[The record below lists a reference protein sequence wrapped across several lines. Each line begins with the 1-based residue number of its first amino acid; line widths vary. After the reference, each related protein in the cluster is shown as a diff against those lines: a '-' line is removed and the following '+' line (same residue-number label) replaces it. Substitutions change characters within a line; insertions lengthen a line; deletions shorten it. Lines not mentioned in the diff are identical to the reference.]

1 MIEQRVNLYQERFKA
16 KKLLLSAQQL
26 SVLVILSLVGIAI
39 WSFLLHTELEDAMRL
54 NLTLKERQSSI
65 SDEINAANTELSQ
78 LLADNRMDEEI
89 AGVSR
94 EISARRKVLNFVD
107 ANQFGSG
114 QGFSSYLVSLSRLK
128 IENLWLDEINLAENY
143 LRIHGSALDAELVP
157 IYFDRFSEE
166 VAFQGNRFDVF
177 ELERN
182 DDTAW
187 KVDFEIAT
195 SEALNE

>member
-1 MIEQRVNLYQERFKA
+1 MIEQRINLYQERFRER
-16 KKLLLSAQQL
+16 KLLLSAAQL
-26 SVLVILSLVGIAI
+26 GALVIVSLVAIAI
-39 WSFLLHTELEDAMRL
+39 WSFLIQTDLDEATRL
-54 NLTLKERQSSI
+54 NLTLKERQTTI
-65 SDEINAANTELSQ
+65 TDELNAANAELAK
-78 LLADNRMDEEI
+78 LLADNRMDDEI

-114 QGFSSYLVSLSRLK
+114 QGFSSYLVSLSRLH
-128 IENLWLDEINLAENY
+128 IDNLWLDEIRLAENY

-157 IYFDRFSEE
+157 LYFDRFSEE

-177 ELERN
+177 QLER
-182 DDTAW
+182 DDATTW

>member
-1 MIEQRVNLYQERFKA
+1 MIEQRINLYQERFRER
-16 KKLLLSAQQL
+16 KLLLSAAQL
-26 SVLVILSLVGIAI
+26 GVLVIVGLVGIAI
-39 WSFLLHTELEDAMRL
+39 WSFLIQTDLDEATRL

-65 SDEINAANTELSQ
+65 SDELNAANAELTK

-114 QGFSSYLVSLSRLK
+114 QGFSSYLVSLSRLH
-128 IENLWLDEINLAENY
+128 IDNLWLDEIRLAENY

-157 IYFDRFSEE
+157 VYFDRFSEE
-166 VAFQGNRFDVF
+166 VSFQGNRFDVF

-182 DDTAW
+182 DTTNW

>member
-1 MIEQRVNLYQERFKA
+1 MIEQRINLYQDRFRQRM
-16 KKLLLSAQQL
+16 LLLSATQL
-26 SVLVILSLVGIAI
+26 GALVVVSLLGIAI
-39 WSFLLHTELEDAMRL
+39 WSFLLQTELDDAKRL
-54 NLTLKERQSSI
+54 NVNLKERQASI
-65 SDEINAANTELSQ
+65 ADELNAANAELSK
-78 LLADNRMDEEI
+78 LLADNRMDEDI

-114 QGFSSYLVSLSRLK
+114 QGFSSHLVSLSRLQ
-128 IENLWLDEINLAENY
+128 IDNLWLDEITLAENY

-166 VAFQGNRFDVF
+166 VSFQGSRFDIF
-177 ELERN
+177 EVARDEA
-182 DDTAW
+182 TSW

-195 SEALNE
+195 SEALSE

>member
-1 MIEQRVNLYQERFKA
+1 MIEQRINLYQERFRERR
-16 KKLLLSAQQL
+16 LLLSATQL
-26 SVLVILSLVGIAI
+26 GVLVIVSLVTIAI
-39 WSFLLHTELEDAMRL
+39 WSFLVQTDLDEATRL
-54 NLTLKERQSSI
+54 NLTLKERRSTI
-65 SDEINAANTELSQ
+65 TDELNAANAELTK

-114 QGFSSYLVSLSRLK
+114 QGFSSYLVSLSRLH
-128 IENLWLDEINLAENY
+128 IDNLWLDEIRLAENY

-157 IYFDRFSEE
+157 VYFDRFSEE

-177 ELERN
+177 EVER
-182 DDTAW
+182 DDATTW